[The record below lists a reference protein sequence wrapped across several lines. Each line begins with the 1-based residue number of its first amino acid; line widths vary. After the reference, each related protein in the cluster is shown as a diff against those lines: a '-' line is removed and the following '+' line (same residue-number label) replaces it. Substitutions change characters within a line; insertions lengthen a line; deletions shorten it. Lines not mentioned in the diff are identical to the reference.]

1 MSFAL
6 VGTVLAE
13 FVGSNT
19 GMGYVMILAL
29 ASLNGTD
36 MFAAIA
42 VISFVGLALVSA
54 VRMVEK
60 RVLHWSNEFRDEG

>member
-1 MSFAL
+1 VSFAL

-13 FVGSNT
+13 FVGNNT

-42 VISFVGLALVSA
+42 VISIVGLALVSA
-54 VRMVEK
+54 VRIVEK
-60 RVLHWSNEFRDEG
+60 RVLHWSNEFRDE